1 MNLSIPELLSEER
14 SLAVFLLVTVT
25 MGGGAAWLTGRA
37 IASTWRSWW
46 QAIVYALV
54 LGAVVRFFHFAL
66 FEGTLLSLRYYV
78 VDAAVCVIAALLG
91 YRTTRSR
98 QMATQ
103 YRWLREAAPHI
114 DRSPAPPVTGPQH
127 PNST

>member
-1 MNLSIPELLSEER
+1 MNFSLPELLSEER
-14 SLAVFLLVTVT
+14 SLGVFLLVTVS

-37 IASTWRSWW
+37 IAGTWRPWW
-46 QAIVYALV
+46 QAVVYALL

-66 FEGTLLSLRYYV
+66 FEGTLLSLRYYL

-103 YRWLREAAPHI
+103 YRWLSAAEPR
-114 DRSPAPPVTGPQH
+114 DGSPAPPVTGPQH
-127 PNST
+127 PNSA